1 MAEVKFK
8 FTGDDSELRKKLAG
22 LAKLQAEMSDQ
33 FAKNLIKKISGTS
46 ADPIKGMADAAKKSS
61 TAVRQLSEEQK
72 KLKAAQ
78 LENIESIRR
87 LREERS
93 KEISDLN
100 VLKQLEQD
108 AKTVLAEKK
117 AATQD
122 FIKTEKELNI
132 QYKQG
137 QIAAQEYNRKLKEQ
151 AEERRKNNAV
161 TREAEKIAKAAEKA
175 RKDAERE
182 AEKQRKAAEK
192 RRKELEKESSEYY
205 QLNKALNNVRKE
217 AKDVLA
223 EMFKLERQGLQTSAA
238 YEDLENKSK
247 DLVKETQLLDRG
259 IKKID
264 ATLGLHQRNVGDY
277 GQAFSSISPIY
288 QNIDSALSVLG
299 TSIKELAE
307 GGGSALSEFGATL
320 LEFGKDIGK
329 FLISPIGIAISVLTG
344 LFLLFQRN
352 KQTVIDFNDG
362 LLNVSKTTGLSGT
375 ALQSFSDD
383 IIKLSRALKTVSTD
397 KLLEYASVAGQL
409 GVKGSQNILAFSEA
423 LAKLETASD
432 ISGEEGAS
440 QIARLLQLVD
450 GGVSN
455 IKAFGDEIVQLGN
468 NFPATESEI
477 LANATRIAQSTG
489 IYKLGRQEILAYAT
503 ATKSVG
509 VEAELVGSTLGRT
522 LGVLEKTIRS
532 GKGLDEVLRLVGGS
546 QTELSNRFREDASG
560 VLMDFIGGLNRTST
574 TASDFNKS
582 LEAVGITAQRDRDVI
597 GSLASKGYATLADA
611 MGQVKDATGS
621 MDAEFGTASEKLI
634 NQSERISIAWN
645 NFVLGIEN
653 GQGKIGKASVAVIAF
668 IADTIDAMSGNV
680 AESDKLLDSYRKL
693 ESQTSSTDKSVRP
706 LLSRYDELKSKTTLN
721 KDEHNELREIIK
733 RVAELIPSAV
743 TEFDKYGQA
752 IDINKKK
759 ITQFNDAQKQLVKD
773 MNISTRK
780 ALSVELEELKRQR
793 DQITS
798 VQNNSLNNDKGTS
811 FISRLAR
818 IGLSDEKRLQGIQ
831 DRTEKIAVI
840 TDKIKSNLQ
849 KQRDLGGTLS
859 PQDRAFMSQFDPA
872 NSSTTTNSNK
882 QEEVVRKNKEY
893 WEKIVTDTQEAIDA
907 LEVSQKGSDIWNSLS
922 KKLADAQKNVDKYSL
937 SKDQTA
943 AKSASKATEEI
954 RKSTERQRSLQL
966 EIDKINETA
975 SRNQITRNESEV
987 ASIKDKYAKIR
998 EEVRKF
1004 YADPKNKG
1012 LRVDESGLRRSENF
1026 EVSEATTRQDT
1037 KSLTESLSVQKQL
1050 LDEYNAYAEQTS
1062 KEEADKR
1069 YAGQLAS
1076 FKGYKERLSK
1086 EYMDL
1091 ITLEKTSASGEFQGS
1106 AVKLTQAQEERAKAL
1121 RLLLDSLD
1129 KEERDR
1135 DNKKVISA
1143 LQSAKTLNDKLLD
1156 IEREYQ
1162 EKVKSLKDAG
1172 QFSEEKGMQLR
1183 REMTQ
1188 KYANEID
1195 SSPEFQ
1201 KAMKNIDESLGSMIG
1216 AAYRHGKDV
1225 VFGLIDGIKGAT
1237 EEQKAELRKLFGK
1250 FFDEGAKNADL
1261 GNLQNIAQAA
1271 QGFGDLAKS
1280 SLDFASGL
1288 NDAFSTLENMVGIA
1302 GQLAG
1307 AMSSLSKNKN
1317 SQALL
1322 QGVGQSMGIYGA
1334 ALQVGSALSS
1344 YFNQKRE
1351 AENKKVQQQ
1360 IDYNNE
1366 RQLKSTEAI
1375 TKMLERQLELM
1386 DKIYGVE
1393 RLEKYGETLVTI
1405 QKNFDDANSKI
1416 AGRYLMTQDES
1427 VNEILKRLNNG
1438 ETRKQ
1443 ILNSIG
1449 PTSVKAYN
1457 AAKKVLD
1464 DLDKYAKTSSLS
1476 VTDLSKSLSEA
1487 QSQLTQLKYNS
1498 DLGLTDEFTS
1508 NLIDQLQNQID
1519 LYRDTINKL
1528 KEETTGNSFSS
1539 ILSNLSDLFFNS
1551 GLDSA
1556 DAWSKGFDSVM
1567 KNYAI
1572 QKFSRDYLEKAA
1584 QDWYDLF
1591 DQLADGGITESERD
1605 SLKNAWD
1612 KIQEEGQKRAD
1623 ELGQIIGNDSGSG
1636 LSSSIQKELTEATA
1650 SELTGLY
1657 RSTFELNKRMFDE
1670 TKSQGLTLSKQVI
1683 IATDQLAALNAIQT
1697 NTFNTVS
1704 ELKNAVG
1711 ELKSINK
1718 NLGGRY

>member
-8 FTGDDSELRKKLAG
+8 FVGDDSELRKKLAG
-22 LAKLQAEMSDQ
+22 LAKLQAEMSDK
-33 FAKNLIKKISGTS
+33 FEKNLIQKLSGSS
-46 ADPIKGMADAAKKSS
+46 ANPIKGMADEAKKST
-61 TAVRQLSEEQK
+61 TAVKQLTDEQK
-72 KLKAAQ
+72 NLKAAQ
-78 LENIESIRR
+78 LENIESLRR

-100 VLKQLEQD
+100 ILKQLEQD

-117 AATQD
+117 AATEGLTQ
-122 FIKTEKELNI
+122 TEKELNI

-137 QIAAQEYNRKLKEQ
+137 QIELQAYTKELKEQ
-151 AEERRKNNAV
+151 AEIRRKVNAEE
-161 TREAEKIAKAAEKA
+161 RAAEKVLRDAERA

-182 AEKQRKAAEK
+182 AEKAAKAAEK
-192 RRKELEKESSEYY
+192 RRKQLEKENSEYY
-205 QLNKALNNVRKE
+205 KLNTALGKVRKE
-217 AKDVLA
+217 ARDVLA
-223 EMFKLERQGLQTSAA
+223 EMFRLEQAGHKTSLGYEMLRKRSEELVEQT
-238 YEDLENKSK
+238 NI
-247 DLVKETQLLDRG
+247 LDAG

-264 ATLGLHQRNVGDY
+264 AQLGIHFRNVGNYQD
-277 GQAFSSISPIY
+277 ALENLSPAIA
-288 QNIDSALSVLG
+288 NINQKLSMFG
-299 TSIKELAE
+299 TSLEELSQA
-307 GGGSALSEFGATL
+307 GGLKAFGASLVNIGTS
-320 LEFGKDIGK
+320 IGK
-329 FLISPIGIAISVLTG
+329 FLISPVGIAVVVLTS
-344 LFLLFQRN
+344 LFMLFSKN

-362 LLNVSKTTGLSGT
+362 LLNVSKTTGLTGS

-383 IIKLSRALKTVSTD
+383 IISLSRSLKTVSTD

-450 GGVSN
+450 GGVGN

-522 LGVLEKTIRS
+522 LGTLEKAIRS
-532 GKGLDEVLRLVGGS
+532 GKGVDEVLRLVGGT
-546 QTELSNRFREDASG
+546 QAELGNRFREDASG

-653 GQGKIGKASVAVIAF
+653 GQGSIGKASVAVISF
-668 IADTIDAMSGNV
+668 VADTIDAISGNV

-693 ESQTSSTDKSVRP
+693 ESQTSSTEKSVRP
-706 LLSRYDELKSKTTLN
+706 LLRRYDELKSKTTLN
-721 KDEHNELREIIK
+721 KDEHTELREIIK
-733 RVAELIPSAV
+733 RVSELIPSAV

-773 MNISTRK
+773 MNITARK
-780 ALSVELEELKRQR
+780 TLNMELDELKRQR

-798 VQNNSLNNDKGTS
+798 VQNNSLNNEKGTS

-922 KKLADAQKNVDKYSL
+922 KKLAEAQKNVDKYSL
-937 SKDQTA
+937 SKDESA
-943 AKSASKATEEI
+943 VKSAGKAAEET
-954 RKSTERQRSLQL
+954 RRATERQRSLQL

-975 SRNQITRNESEV
+975 SRNQISRNESEL
-987 ASIKDKYAKIR
+987 ASVKDKYAKIK

-1037 KSLTESLSVQKQL
+1037 KSLTESLAVQKQL

-1076 FKGYKERLSK
+1076 FKGYKDRLQK

-1091 ITLEKTSASGEFQGS
+1091 ITLEKSSASSDFQGS

-1129 KEERDR
+1129 KEERER
-1135 DNKKVISA
+1135 GNRKLVNA
-1143 LQSAKTLNDKLLD
+1143 LQSAKSLNDKLIAIEKDYQDDLKALRD
-1156 IEREYQ
+1156 ANDLTPERE
-1162 EKVKSLKDAG
+1162 EKLTKKRDLDVSKTATSELTGSIQWETLFSNMDIMGAKEIRNLLSIIEKDFNSLKGKFDPVDLERIKKQLKEAENILIEKNPFGEFGQVVKSAFEGASDEGKESADDIKTNWRKLAKATAKSFDFVAEAVHSASFLKEALGDAGDAALATLDAVQITATAVAMAIDQAENASVILAIIKAALAVVQAVFSFIDGAAKKRNEALKKEQEYYEALSETFDILIEKQKELFSVKSGKSAMDAYNEALELVNSKTIANRKSLEAWFSQGASLFKRSNWYKYDKELGDVLSRQKLLNMSSEEWQQLLLKQPTLWAKLPEEVKKFGQSMIDAKEQAEDLKDAIKEALTG
-1172 QFSEEKGMQLR
+1172 ISLDDIKDEFGNLFSQADLTFGD
-1183 REMTQ
+1183 
-1188 KYANEID
+1188 ISD
-1195 SSPEFQ
+1195 SFYKHMQ
-1201 KAMKNIDESLGSMIG
+1201 KAVLRLVQDGKMTESMQSWYDNVLKAM
-1216 AAYRHGKDV
+1216 D
-1225 VFGLIDGIKGAT
+1225 DGDLTKT
-1237 EEQKAELRKLFGK
+1237 ESDTLKAEYKALAEAGNKRYQ
-1250 FFDEGAKNADL
+1250 AMMDL
-1261 GNLQNIAQAA
+1261 IGYD
-1271 QGFGDLAKS
+1271 GD
-1280 SLDFASGL
+1280 
-1288 NDAFSTLENMVGIA
+1288 
-1302 GQLAG
+1302 
-1307 AMSSLSKNKN
+1307 
-1317 SQALL
+1317 
-1322 QGVGQSMGIYGA
+1322 
-1334 ALQVGSALSS
+1334 
-1344 YFNQKRE
+1344 
-1351 AENKKVQQQ
+1351 
-1360 IDYNNE
+1360 
-1366 RQLKSTEAI
+1366 
-1375 TKMLERQLELM
+1375 
-1386 DKIYGVE
+1386 
-1393 RLEKYGETLVTI
+1393 
-1405 QKNFDDANSKI
+1405 
-1416 AGRYLMTQDES
+1416 
-1427 VNEILKRLNNG
+1427 
-1438 ETRKQ
+1438 
-1443 ILNSIG
+1443 IG
-1449 PTSVKAYN
+1449 
-1457 AAKKVLD
+1457 
-1464 DLDKYAKTSSLS
+1464 
-1476 VTDLSKSLSEA
+1476 
-1487 QSQLTQLKYNS
+1487 
-1498 DLGLTDEFTS
+1498 
-1508 NLIDQLQNQID
+1508 
-1519 LYRDTINKL
+1519 
-1528 KEETTGNSFSS
+1528 
-1539 ILSNLSDLFFNS
+1539 
-1551 GLDSA
+1551 
-1556 DAWSKGFDSVM
+1556 
-1567 KNYAI
+1567 
-1572 QKFSRDYLEKAA
+1572 
-1584 QDWYDLF
+1584 
-1591 DQLADGGITESERD
+1591 
-1605 SLKNAWD
+1605 
-1612 KIQEEGQKRAD
+1612 
-1623 ELGQIIGNDSGSG
+1623 GSG
-1636 LSSSIQKELTEATA
+1636 LKSSIQRELTEATA

-1670 TKSQGLTLSKQVI
+1670 SKSQGLTLSKQVI